1 MDENPLYADL
11 PRHYVGYAWPTYGC
25 VMTSSLHVPR
35 AEDAARIASLL
46 TPDPL
51 TGSLAGLF
59 LAAPRRTGKT
69 TFLRSDLI
77 PHLANK
83 NYAVIYVDLWSDR
96 SADPADLIVSRI
108 TTALEQ
114 HDGLISRMRKNSPVD
129 RVGMLGFSV
138 GLKEGGPWSGTIADA
153 LEDLIKA
160 TGKDLVVIIDE
171 AQQAVETDAGLNA
184 MFALKA
190 ARDAINQAPGDRHL
204 YLLMTGSHRD
214 KLSTLVQNR
223 QAPFFGGIVRPFPP
237 LGSSYID
244 SMAARVNEALAETA
258 KLSPEDL
265 EAAFDVVGRR
275 PELLTDCLRDLIFAP
290 EGAGPEALKRIA
302 SERKAQAEIDTLSEI
317 ASMTP
322 LQQGILRLM
331 ARKGLAFQPFSEE
344 TREALKDVHRGR
356 VPAVTTVQTALAA
369 LREKGFVWRR
379 EYGQYILDNA
389 DIAVALARSDDA

>member
-1 MDENPLYADL
+1 
-11 PRHYVGYAWPTYGC
+11 
-25 VMTSSLHVPR
+25 MTSSLHVPR
-35 AEDAARIASLL
+35 AEDAARIAALL

-77 PHLANK
+77 PHLENK

-108 TTALEQ
+108 KTALEQ

-265 EAAFDVVGRR
+265 EAAFEVVGRR
-275 PELLTDCLRDLIFAP
+275 PELLTDCC
-290 EGAGPEALKRIA
+290 
-302 SERKAQAEIDTLSEI
+302 
-317 ASMTP
+317 
-322 LQQGILRLM
+322 GI
-331 ARKGLAFQPFSEE
+331 
-344 TREALKDVHRGR
+344 
-356 VPAVTTVQTALAA
+356 
-369 LREKGFVWRR
+369 
-379 EYGQYILDNA
+379 
-389 DIAVALARSDDA
+389 